1 MIGQTVKNS
10 FGQSF
15 SPQQIQLMQLM
26 QLPIM
31 ELEARIKE
39 ELEKNP
45 TLEEV
50 GTQEAGTQE
59 AGTQDTGS
67 VDERSDPT
75 DLNSTDDRNSDYDD
89 DYFQQYL
96 DDDPGSYQNLAGRD
110 ADDEYAAPGSYT
122 ADENTFFEHLESQ
135 LAGLEFANPTDE
147 LIARQI
153 IGNLDDDGY
162 LQRAP
167 GAIADDLLIRMNVDV
182 TPGRIRDVIR
192 TVQTLEPTGIAARNL
207 RECLLLQLDAK
218 VDNGDDIEDMRFAD
232 LVLAQRIVRD
242 HFEAFTKKHY
252 DKLKDQLDAD
262 EDELRDALRE
272 ILRLNPKPASG
283 LSGSAGGRMARSI
296 VPDFLLTVEE
306 GAFKLSLTARN
317 APDLRIN
324 DHYQVMLANYRRK
337 QKAEGKLTPAQKK
350 AAGFIRQNIDS
361 ATWFIDAIQQ
371 RQQTLYSVMHAIL
384 RYQDAFFRSGDTKNL
399 RPMILKDIGEM
410 TGLDISTVSRVVN
423 SKYIQTDYGTYSLR
437 DFFSEGITKQDGEEV
452 STTQIKNV
460 LWEIIEAE
468 DKRKPLA
475 DGKLQKALAEAGY
488 DIARRTVAK
497 YREQLGLPVARL
509 RKEL

>member
-1 MIGQTVKNS
+1 MLGQTIKTS
-10 FGQSF
+10 LGQNF

-45 TLEEV
+45 TLEE
-50 GTQEAGTQE
+50 AR
-59 AGTQDTGS
+59 AQDVES
-67 VDERSDPT
+67 VDERGEQT
-75 DLNSTDDRNSDYDD
+75 DSAPDDRNSEYDE

-96 DDDPGSYQNLAGRD
+96 EDDPGSYQNLAGSD
-110 ADDEYAAPGSYT
+110 ANEDYATPGSYT
-122 ADENTFFEHLESQ
+122 ADESTFFEYLESQ
-135 LAGLEFANPTDE
+135 LAGLEFENPTDE
-147 LIARQI
+147 LIARQL

-162 LQRAP
+162 LQRTP
-167 GAIADDLLIRMNVDV
+167 GSIADDLLIGMHLDV
-182 TPGRIRDVIR
+182 SPKRIREVLA
-192 TVQTLEPTGIAARNL
+192 TVQTLEPPGIAARDL
-207 RECLLLQLDAK
+207 RECLLLQLTSK
-218 VDNGDDIEDMRFAD
+218 IDNGDDIEDMQFAD
-232 LVLAQRIVRD
+232 LVLAQRIISE

-252 DKLKDQLDAD
+252 DKLKDQLDVD
-262 EDELRDALRE
+262 EDELRDALGE

-283 LSGSAGGRMARSI
+283 LSGSAGGRAARGI
-296 VPDFLLTVEE
+296 VPDFILRAEDGE
-306 GAFKLSLTARN
+306 FKLTLTARN

-324 DHYQVMLANYRRK
+324 DHYQEMLADYRRK
-337 QKAEGKLTPAQKK
+337 QKAEGKLSPAQKK

-371 RQQTLYSVMHAIL
+371 RQQTLFSVMHAIL
-384 RYQDAFFRSGDTKNL
+384 RYQDAFFRSGDTKDL

-423 SKYIQTDYGTYSLR
+423 SKYIQTDYGTNSLR
-437 DFFSEGITKQDGEEV
+437 DYFSEGMTKQDGEEV

-460 LWEIIEAE
+460 LKEIIDAE

>member
-1 MIGQTVKNS
+1 MLGQTIKTTL
-10 FGQSF
+10 GQNF

-26 QLPIM
+26 QLPVM

-45 TLEEV
+45 TLEE
-50 GTQEAGTQE
+50 GPQSDGNGDALTRDMDAQNSDGDDRHA
-59 AGTQDTGS
+59 A
-67 VDERSDPT
+67 DE
-75 DLNSTDDRNSDYDD
+75 RNSDYDD
-89 DYFQQYL
+89 DYFQQYME
-96 DDDPGSYQNLAGRD
+96 DDPGAYQNLAGRD
-110 ADDEYAAPGSYT
+110 ADDDYAAPGSYT
-122 ADENTFFEHLESQ
+122 ADETTFFEHLETQ
-135 LAGLEFANPTDE
+135 LAGLEFDNPTDE

-162 LQRAP
+162 LQRTP
-167 GAIADDLLIRMNVDV
+167 GAIADDLLISMNVDV
-182 TPGRIRDVIR
+182 TPSRIRKVLEQ
-192 TVQTLEPTGIAARNL
+192 VQTLEPAGIAARDL
-207 RECLLLQLDAK
+207 RECLLLQLNHK
-218 VDNGDDIEDMRFAD
+218 VDNGDDMEDMRFAD
-232 LVLAQRIVRD
+232 LVLAQRIIRD

-252 DKLKDQLDAD
+252 DKLKDRLDAD
-262 EDELRDALRE
+262 EDELRDALGE

-283 LSGSAGGRMARSI
+283 LSGSAGGRAARGI
-296 VPDFLLTVEE
+296 IPDFVLRVDDGE
-306 GAFKLSLTARN
+306 FKLQLTARN
-317 APDLRIN
+317 APDLRVN
-324 DHYQVMLANYRRK
+324 DHYQEMLAEYRRK
-337 QKAEGKLTPAQKK
+337 QKAEGKLSPAQKK
-350 AAGFIRQNIDS
+350 AAGFIHQNINS

-384 RYQDAFFRSGDTKNL
+384 RYQEAFFRSGDTKDL

-423 SKYIQTDYGTYSLR
+423 SKFIQTDYGTHSLR
-437 DFFSEGITKQDGEEV
+437 DFFSEGMTKQDGEEV

-460 LWEIIEAE
+460 LREIIDAE